1 MSPVLTV
8 RLTGDGAWPDLLDK
22 TVHHLGNDA
31 PPIQV
36 SALADGMA
44 SGAPSVAIRIDLP
57 NGEVVL
63 AETSLALFLMAA
75 DALRVRYG
83 DPRR

>member
-1 MSPVLTV
+1 MSPVLT
-8 RLTGDGAWPDLLDK
+8 LHLSGDGLWPDLLDK
-22 TVHHLGNDA
+22 TVHHLANDA

-36 SALADGMA
+36 SALADGMV

-75 DALRVRYG
+75 DALKARYG